1 MAMKKPDPKD
11 QFSKKLA
18 KWSAWFWFIYMVLL
32 LATLAYQPLTAT
44 AIIWLA
50 GITSFV
56 MICNIWAYTDNSIYD
71 KAIAAGVKIAGRFR
85 FRGRKNNSCENE
97 EEDELE
103 SEDEEGEDNG

>member
-32 LATLAYQPLTAT
+32 LGTLAYQPLTAT

-56 MICNIWAYTDNSIYD
+56 MIVNIWAYTDNSIYD
-71 KAIAAGVKIAGRFR
+71 KALAAGAKIVGRFQ
-85 FRGRKNNSCENE
+85 FRGKKKDSSDEDDDD
-97 EEDELE
+97 EDEG
-103 SEDEEGEDNG
+103 EGGNG

>member
-32 LATLAYQPLTAT
+32 LGTLAYQPLTAT

-56 MICNIWAYTDNSIYD
+56 MIVNIWAYTDNSIYD

-85 FRGRKNNSCENE
+85 FGNKKSK
-97 EEDELE
+97 EDD
-103 SEDEEGEDNG
+103 EDEEGNLSDDTEGADNG

>member
-18 KWSAWFWFIYMVLL
+18 KWSAWFWFIYMVLI
-32 LATLAYQPLTAT
+32 LAVLAFQPLTAE

-56 MICNIWAYTDNSIYD
+56 MIVNIWAYTDNSIYD
-71 KAIAAGVKIAGRFR
+71 KAIAAGVKIVGKFR
-85 FRGRKNNSCENE
+85 FSGKKNNSSDDED
-97 EEDELE
+97 EEDE
-103 SEDEEGEDNG
+103 GKGGNG

>member
-18 KWSAWFWFIYMVLL
+18 KWSAWFWFVYMVLI
-32 LATLAYQPLTAT
+32 LAVLAFQPMTAE

-56 MICNIWAYTDNSIYD
+56 MIVNIWAYTDNSIYD
-71 KAIAAGVKIAGRFR
+71 KAINAGVKIVGKFR
-85 FRGRKNNSCENE
+85 FFGKKDSSSDNE
-97 EEDELE
+97 EE
-103 SEDEEGEDNG
+103 EGEGGNG

>member
-18 KWSAWFWFIYMVLL
+18 KLSAWFWFIYMILL
-32 LATLAYQPLTAT
+32 LVVLAFQPMTAE

-56 MICNIWAYTDNSIYD
+56 MIINIWSYTDNSIYD
-71 KAIAAGVKIAGRFR
+71 KAIAAGAKIIGKFR
-85 FRGRKNNSCENE
+85 FFSRKNSNSSDTEYD
-97 EEDELE
+97 EDI
-103 SEDEEGEDNG
+103 SEGDDNG

>member
-56 MICNIWAYTDNSIYD
+56 MIVNIWAYTDNSIYD

-85 FRGRKNNSCENE
+85 FGSRKNK
-97 EEDELE
+97 EDDD
-103 SEDEEGEDNG
+103 DEESTVNEDSEGVENG

>member
-18 KWSAWFWFIYMVLL
+18 KWSAWFWFIYMVLI
-32 LATLAYQPLTAT
+32 LAVLAFRPVTAE

-56 MICNIWAYTDNSIYD
+56 MIVNIWAYTDNSIYD
-71 KAIAAGVKIAGRFR
+71 KALAADAKIIGRFK
-85 FRGRKNNSCENE
+85 FNGKKKDSSDDDDEE
-97 EEDELE
+97 DDEEDEG
-103 SEDEEGEDNG
+103 EGGNG

>member
-32 LATLAYQPLTAT
+32 LATLAYQPLTAQ
-44 AIIWLA
+44 AVIWLA

-56 MICNIWAYTDNSIYD
+56 MIVNIWAYTDNSIYD

-85 FRGRKNNSCENE
+85 FGSNKVK
-97 EEDELE
+97 EDENDEENDL
-103 SEDEEGEDNG
+103 SEDTEGEDNG

>member
-1 MAMKKPDPKD
+1 MAMKKPDPRE

-18 KWSAWFWFIYMVLL
+18 KWSSWFWFIYMIML
-32 LATLAYQPLTAT
+32 LAVLAYQPLSAE

-71 KAIAAGVKIAGRFR
+71 KAIAAGVKIVGKFR
-85 FRGRKNNSCENE
+85 FTGRKNKSSASDDDE
-97 EEDELE
+97 EEY
-103 SEDEEGEDNG
+103 EDEGEGGNG

>member
-56 MICNIWAYTDNSIYD
+56 MIVNIWAYTDNSIYD
-71 KAIAAGVKIAGRFR
+71 KAIAAGAKIVGRFR
-85 FRGRKNNSCENE
+85 FNKKNKDSSDE
-97 EEDELE
+97 EEDE
-103 SEDEEGEDNG
+103 EGSNG

>member
-18 KWSAWFWFIYMVLL
+18 KWSAWFWFIYMVLI
-32 LATLAYQPLTAT
+32 LAVLAFQPVTAE

-56 MICNIWAYTDNSIYD
+56 MIVNIWAYTDNSIYD
-71 KAIAAGVKIAGRFR
+71 KALAAGAKIIGRFQ
-85 FRGRKNNSCENE
+85 FRGKKKDSSDEDDDD
-97 EEDELE
+97 EDEG
-103 SEDEEGEDNG
+103 EGGNG